1 LTQPDGSDRPL
12 LDKDVLDRL
21 REEVEDDRG
30 VWRVF
35 VQAFIA
41 QLPRR
46 AERLRLTLT
55 TGDGAGAVDAVLS
68 LKTSCQMVGAERL
81 AELAGNLERSL
92 RQDTQ
97 CGDPGVVLPWLAVAY
112 LGQIRQCSEKTA
124 NLLTNYLQ
132 ERPGSL

>member
-1 LTQPDGSDRPL
+1 M
-12 LDKDVLDRL
+12 
-21 REEVEDDRG
+21 
-30 VWRVF
+30 F